1 MEFLLKSSFI
11 RRFFIITALA
21 AVMSAA
27 SPQARG
33 EPVTMI
39 ILAPLAL
46 KAANMASPHII
57 EWMTNSGAQLLTIGR
72 DIVDIFCLP
81 LGVIQCTAGAPFGL
95 FSNGL
100 GNIGAGC
107 AAPFK
112 LVVDVLLLPLSFF
125 GFKLGG

>member
-1 MEFLLKSSFI
+1 MEFLLKSSFL
-11 RRFFIITALA
+11 RRMLTFG
-21 AVMSAA
+21 AVAVLLFSA
-27 SPQARG
+27 SPQTHA

-57 EWMTNSGAQLLTIGR
+57 EWMTNSGAQLLTIGK

-81 LGVIQCTAGAPFGL
+81 LGIVQCTAGVPFGL

-107 AAPFK
+107 VAPFK
-112 LVVDVLLLPLSFF
+112 LVVDVLLLPLAFF

>member
-1 MEFLLKSSFI
+1 MEFLLKSSFL
-11 RRFFIITALA
+11 RRMLTIGAA
-21 AVMSAA
+21 AVLLFSA
-27 SPQARG
+27 SPQTHA

-57 EWMTNSGAQLLTIGR
+57 EWMTNSGAQLLTIGK
-72 DIVDIFCLP
+72 DIMDIFCLP
-81 LGVIQCTAGAPFGL
+81 LGIVQCTAGVPFGL

-107 AAPFK
+107 VAPFK
-112 LVVDVLLLPLSFF
+112 LVVDVLLLPLAFF

>member
-1 MEFLLKSSFI
+1 MEFLLKSSFL
-11 RRFFIITALA
+11 RRMLTIG
-21 AVMSAA
+21 AVAVLLFSA
-27 SPQARG
+27 SPQTHA

-57 EWMTNSGAQLLTIGR
+57 EWMTNSGAQLLTIGK

-81 LGVIQCTAGAPFGL
+81 LGIVQCTAGVPFGL

-107 AAPFK
+107 VAPFK
-112 LVVDVLLLPLSFF
+112 LVVDVLLLPLAFF

>member
-1 MEFLLKSSFI
+1 MEFLLKSSFL
-11 RRFFIITALA
+11 RRMLTIG
-21 AVMSAA
+21 AVAVLLFSA
-27 SPQARG
+27 SPQTHA

-57 EWMTNSGAQLLTIGR
+57 EWMTNSGAQLLTIGK

-81 LGVIQCTAGAPFGL
+81 LGIVQCTAGVPFGL
-95 FSNGL
+95 FRNGL

-107 AAPFK
+107 VAPFK
-112 LVVDVLLLPLSFF
+112 LVVDVLLLPLAFF